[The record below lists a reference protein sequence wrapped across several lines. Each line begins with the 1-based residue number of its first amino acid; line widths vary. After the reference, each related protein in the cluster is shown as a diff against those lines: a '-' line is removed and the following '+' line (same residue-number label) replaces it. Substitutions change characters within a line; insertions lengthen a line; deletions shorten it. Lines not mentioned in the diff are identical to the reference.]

1 MKHAA
6 EIAQW
11 SQDDI
16 ENLFWHNAVTAL
28 GIQDDDEPGTATTR
42 PGLRTQSTY
51 ARAKQLIPGGTQL
64 LSKRPEMFAPGLWP
78 AYAREARGCQ
88 VIDLDGRHFID
99 MTTSGIALV
108 YWAMPIQM

>member
-11 SQDDI
+11 SNDDI
-16 ENLFWHNAVTAL
+16 QDLFWRNAATAFNVRF
-28 GIQDDDEPGTATTR
+28 GTDSSA
-42 PGLRTQSTY
+42 PVVSKESSRTHATY

-78 AYAREARGCQ
+78 AYAREARGC
-88 VIDLDGRHFID
+88 RR
-99 MTTSGIALV
+99 
-108 YWAMPIQM
+108 